1 MRGLKVTRISARLRF
16 LILIIVDSLIV
27 TFSVFLGYSILE
39 PFFDAYSIDLLF
51 LSSVV
56 LLISHH
62 IFAYVFNLYHRA
74 WEYASVSELMSV
86 VRAVTSSIL
95 TTLLI
100 VSLITRESPFLRLYF
115 ITWMMHLI
123 LIGGS
128 RLFWRVYRRYF
139 IDNAIEK
146 KPTLVVGAGQGGS
159 MLIRQMLRSHDMR
172 MQPVLAV
179 DDDKNKQKITI
190 TERVKVQGYIKDIP
204 DLVKKF
210 RIKKIII
217 AIPTLSQKRLNEIN
231 EICNI
236 EDVELFKMPNIED
249 VLSGKIEVNQLKK
262 VEVEDLLGR
271 DPVELDMALISNEL
285 TNKTILVTGA
295 GGSIGSE
302 ICRQVCKFE
311 PETIILLGHGENSI
325 YLVHQEL
332 SKEFGDRIKFVP
344 VIADVQNKNR
354 ILEIMKKYKPYAVYH
369 AAAHK
374 HVPLMEFNPLEAVK
388 NNILGTKNTAESAK
402 EVNVNKF
409 VMISTDK
416 AVNPPNVMGATKRVA
431 EMVVQ
436 SLNDKSSLTSFVA
449 VRFGNVLGSRGSVIP
464 LFKKQIEA
472 GGPVT
477 VTHPEMTRYFMTI
490 PEASRLV
497 LQAGALAQGGEI
509 FVLDMGKPVKIID
522 LAKNLIHLS
531 GKKEEDI
538 GIEFSGTRPG
548 EKLFEELLNE
558 NEIHPEQ
565 VYEKI
570 YRGKVNEEKY
580 SNVNEFI
587 NTLLMQNTTEMIK
600 ESLIKYANGKIS

>member
-1 MRGLKVTRISARLRF
+1 MTKISARLRF
-16 LILIIVDSLIV
+16 LILIIIDSFIV

-39 PFFDAYSIDLLF
+39 PYFDGYSINLLLLGSF
-51 LSSVV
+51 V

-62 IFAYVFNLYHRA
+62 VFAYIFNLYHRA
-74 WEYASVSELMSV
+74 WEYASVSELLSV
-86 VRAVTSSIL
+86 VKAVTSSIL
-95 TTLLI
+95 VTIII
-100 VSLITRESPFLRLYF
+100 VSLVTWNSPFLRLYF
-115 ITWMMHLI
+115 ITWMMHLL

-128 RLFWRVYRRYF
+128 RLFWRVYRKYF
-139 IDNAIEK
+139 IENSFDM

-159 MLIRQMLRSHDMR
+159 MLIRQMLRSQDMR

-179 DDDKNKQKITI
+179 DDDINKQKITI

-204 DLVKKF
+204 ELVKKF
-210 RIKKIII
+210 QIKKIII

-231 EICNI
+231 DICNI
-236 EDVELFKMPNIED
+236 EGVELFKMPNIED
-249 VLSGKIEVNQLKK
+249 VLSGEIEVNQLKK

-271 DPVELDMALISNEL
+271 DPVELDMASISKEL
-285 TNKTILVTGA
+285 TNKTILITGA

-302 ICRQVCKFE
+302 ICRQVCKFN
-311 PETIILLGHGENSI
+311 PDRIILLGHGENSI
-325 YLVHQEL
+325 YLINQEL
-332 SKEFGDRIKFVP
+332 NNVFGNEIEFIP
-344 VIADVQNKNR
+344 IIADVQHKER
-354 ILEIMKKYKPYAVYH
+354 LHEIVNKYKPYAVYH

-374 HVPLMEFNPLEAVK
+374 HVPLMEYNPMESVR
-388 NNILGTKNTAESAK
+388 NNILGTKNIAETAK
-402 EVNVNKF
+402 EFGVRKF

-431 EMVVQ
+431 EMIVQ
-436 SLNDKSSLTSFVA
+436 SLNDETSITSFVA

-497 LQAGALAQGGEI
+497 LQAGALAQGGEV
-509 FVLDMGKPVKIID
+509 FVLDMGKPVKIVD

-538 GIEFSGTRPG
+538 GIRYSGIRPG

-565 VYEKI
+565 VFEKI
-570 YRGKVNEEKY
+570 YRGKVTPENIEE
-580 SNVNEFI
+580 V
-587 NTLLMQNTTEMIK
+587 NTLISEILNDFNK
-600 ESLIKYANGKIS
+600 EKLIDFVNK